1 MIRIS
6 KMVNGINPYFIFPG
20 ASTVC
25 TFEMVSKGLAYYHIF
40 KIEGECEQYVTDPTT
55 LVIPVKMSVT
65 FSADSKVSGFSNTF
79 VMPANTGK

>member
-6 KMVNGINPYFIFPG
+6 EMVNGVNPHFIFPG

-40 KIEGECEQYVTDPTT
+40 NIEGEYAQYVAELTT
-55 LVIPVKMSVT
+55 LVVPVKLTIS
-65 FSADSKVSGFSNTF
+65 FSADSKVSGFSSTF